1 MNITVEI
8 VKYAHDKYT
17 VWTLEIQDAA
27 CDLMSFSSEVE
38 LKLHYGPRCGANT
51 YIPEA
56 ASKSFTLNMPG
67 VKMDED
73 KSIFWCQTPLKGRSP
88 KFEMKVRGEC
98 THAAAVF
105 WSKLK
110 RLKRTLFIQYTIY
123 KCSIK
128 ISFSSIGQD
137 KSKLQ
142 KLKKLILICS
152 SSLNA
157 ITRRGGKA
165 MSLWLTGDKICMT

>member
-105 WSKLK
+105 
-110 RLKRTLFIQYTIY
+110 
-123 KCSIK
+123 
-128 ISFSSIGQD
+128 
-137 KSKLQ
+137 
-142 KLKKLILICS
+142 
-152 SSLNA
+152 
-157 ITRRGGKA
+157 
-165 MSLWLTGDKICMT
+165 